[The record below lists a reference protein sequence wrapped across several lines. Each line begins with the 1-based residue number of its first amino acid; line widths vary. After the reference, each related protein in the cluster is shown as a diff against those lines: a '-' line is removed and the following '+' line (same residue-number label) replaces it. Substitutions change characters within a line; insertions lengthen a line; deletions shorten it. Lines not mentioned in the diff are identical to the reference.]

1 LPEHSRHLDLAL
13 GRLGWDE
20 QRAAELAA
28 FPESGLTPARC
39 VRLDRGVA
47 RTLAIE
53 GEVRVPTRLPLA
65 VGDWLALDGERVA
78 HVLERRGQIVRRAS
92 GNVGA
97 AQIVAANVD
106 FLLIASG
113 FDRPVKLGRIRRA
126 VALARAGGVE
136 PLALLTK
143 SDLHTDSQAL
153 VDAVG
158 SATGVD
164 VLGVTATAGAG
175 LERISAL
182 ASPDRTMALIGESGA
197 GKSTLVNALAGVA
210 LDTGDVRHGDAKGRH
225 TTTWRELIPLPEG
238 GAIIDTPG
246 IREVGLVDTEGIDD
260 AFADVLDV
268 SGACRFRDCRHAGE
282 PGCAVRAAADAGLVD
297 PGEVD
302 RMYAMRVEAEGAEL
316 RANEH
321 ERRRH
326 ERRFARV
333 ARDAQRRKR
342 GRPPH

>member
-1 LPEHSRHLDLAL
+1 LSEHSRHFDLAL
-13 GRLGWDE
+13 RQLGWNGRRDD
-20 QRAAELAA
+20 ELAA
-28 FPESGLTPARC
+28 LSEPGLQPARC

-47 RTLAIE
+47 RALTVG
-53 GEVRVPTRLPLA
+53 GEVRVPARPPLA
-65 VGDWLALDGERVA
+65 VGDWLALDGDSVA
-78 HVLERRGQIVRRAS
+78 HVLERRGEIARRAS
-92 GNVGA
+92 GRVGA
-97 AQIVAANVD
+97 AQIMATNVD
-106 FLLIASG
+106 HLLIVTG
-113 FDRPVKLGRIRRA
+113 LDRPVKAGRIRRA

-136 PLALLTK
+136 PLVVLAK
-143 SDLHTDSQAL
+143 ADLHTDPQAL
-153 VDAVG
+153 ADAVG
-158 SATGVD
+158 SATGVE
-164 VLGVTATAGAG
+164 VLAVKATVGAG

-182 ASPDRTMALIGESGA
+182 ARPDRTMALIGESGA

-246 IREVGLVDTEGIDD
+246 IREVGLVDADGIDD

-282 PGCAVRAAADAGLVD
+282 PGCAVRASADAGLVD

-333 ARDAQRRKR
+333 ARDAQRQKR
-342 GRPPH
+342 GRPRR